1 MRKIYRFRQ
10 ICRWA
15 LLPLLLILWCQ
26 TSSADPVA
34 TPHAPASAIH
44 AVAQTTP
51 LAAVLASTHT
61 SAAATAAPASAASAA
76 APTHAL
82 VSNGLIAQLVHQ
94 SSRWGRAAI
103 VQLRDAAELW
113 HGFSSFGSD
122 VQQITRTE
130 ERRAELFKLAWMA
143 GGILLVALAGEWLI
157 AWALLHPRE
166 LLAQRALRA
175 EAAARQNNARKVAR
189 IPAEN
194 AADAARDAAARSE
207 AGIDAVPDDLSEEND
222 ADIDASGA
230 AHTSDTYDKQPTAST
245 TQTAQAAQAAQA
257 AQTAQA
263 TQAAQAAQQA
273 ASASSTAQ
281 TSAKQVRGA
290 VSAATHWRLL
300 QQLPYVLVHFVLTL
314 LPPIAFFLIATS
326 LASLWV
332 DSTSATQDVLDTL
345 VNAYLVVRT
354 VMTIV
359 RLFIAPRAPALR
371 LLNVSDTVAYRLQIW
386 MRWIVGVAVLGNA
399 LADVATSIGFS
410 DGLHDALSRFA
421 VLVGHVLLVAMV
433 LRYRRPVARRIRSV
447 TAHRP
452 SLALLGAWLSDIW
465 AIAAIS
471 LIVALWF
478 VWALDVKNGLSRVFD
493 LFGQSIAVLAVA
505 RVIAIVV
512 LGGLARVFH
521 TDEPE
526 SLPPASRRALRYYPL
541 LRRAVSALILL
552 VAIVM
557 ILEVLGIDAWAWIL
571 SGSIGKNLLSACI
584 TVSISCV
591 VALLIWESTNA
602 VIERRLERWSDAED
616 RLRAAR
622 LRTLLPMLRSILFI
636 VIAMIIGMTALNQL
650 GVNTAP
656 LLASAS
662 IIGVALGFGSQKLVQ
677 DFITGIF
684 LLMENAMQV
693 GDWVTVAGVS
703 GTVEYL
709 SIRTVRLR
717 GGDGSLYTVPFSSVT
732 TVNNTNRGVG
742 NAAVKVSVAYDEDL
756 DRVVTVLKE
765 IGAEMRQDPA
775 FADAILNDF
784 EYWGV
789 DVVDGA
795 MISLSGQI
803 RARDSGRWGVQREFN
818 RRMLK
823 RFRELGI
830 RVADNQRRLIE
841 ETPAQV
847 SAQAS
852 VHETAAASEIAT
864 ARNPSANPT
873 ATPHL
878 SSVQKLTPD
887 SSQEPSA
894 QSAKSGD
901 NKPPK

>member
-1 MRKIYRFRQ
+1 M
-10 ICRWA
+10 
-15 LLPLLLILWCQ
+15 
-26 TSSADPVA
+26 
-34 TPHAPASAIH
+34 HGPASAIH

-61 SAAATAAPASAASAA
+61 SAAATATPASAASAA

-94 SSRWGRAAI
+94 SSRWGRAALL
-103 VQLRDAAELW
+103 QLRDAAELW

-122 VQQITRTE
+122 VQQITRSE
-130 ERRAELFKLAWMA
+130 EQRALLFRLAWMTA
-143 GGILLVALAGEWLI
+143 GILLLALSGEWLI
-157 AWALLHPRE
+157 VWALQHPRE
-166 LLAQRALRA
+166 LLAQRAQRA
-175 EAAARQNNARKVAR
+175 EAAVRQNNARKVAR

-194 AADAARDAAARSE
+194 AADAARDATARSE
-207 AGIDAVPDDLSEEND
+207 AGIDAVPDEISEGD
-222 ADIDASGA
+222 ADLDASHTSHTSSTS
-230 AHTSDTYDKQPTAST
+230 HTSDKLPAASA
-245 TQTAQAAQAAQA
+245 TQTAQAAQ
-257 AQTAQA
+257 T
-263 TQAAQAAQQA
+263 TQAAQQA
-273 ASASSTAQ
+273 ANASSTAQ
-281 TSAKQVRGA
+281 TNAKQVRGA

-300 QQLPYVLVHFVLTL
+300 QQLPYVLAHFVLTL
-314 LPPIAFFLIATS
+314 VPPIAFFLIATS

-332 DSTSATQDVLDTL
+332 DSTSATEDVLDTL
-345 VNAYLVVRT
+345 TNAYLVVRT

-371 LLNVSDTVAYRLQIW
+371 LLNVSDTVAHRLQIW
-386 MRWIVGVAVLGNA
+386 VRWIVGVAVLGNA

-410 DGLHDALSRFA
+410 DDLHDAISRFA

-478 VWALDVKNGLSRVFD
+478 VWALDVKNGLARVFD
-493 LFGQSIAVLAVA
+493 LFGQSIAVLAAA
-505 RVIAIVV
+505 RVVAIVV

-541 LRRAVSALILL
+541 LRRVVSTLISL
-552 VAIVM
+552 VAIAM
-557 ILEVLGIDAWAWIL
+557 ILEVLGVDAWQWIL

-584 TVSISCV
+584 TVAVSCV

-602 VIERRLERWSDAED
+602 VIERRLERWSDSED

-789 DVVDGA
+789 DLVDGA

-830 RVADNQRRLIE
+830 RVADNQRRVME
-841 ETPAQV
+841 QTPAQV
-847 SAQAS
+847 SAQAPA
-852 VHETAAASEIAT
+852 HETATASEIAV
-864 ARNPSANPT
+864 AQNPSAP
-873 ATPHL
+873 PHL
-878 SSVQKLTPD
+878 SSVQKLATD

>member
-1 MRKIYRFRQ
+1 MRKIYRFPQ

-26 TSSADPVA
+26 TSSADPA
-34 TPHAPASAIH
+34 PAMHGPASAIH

-61 SAAATAAPASAASAA
+61 SAAATATPASAASAA

-94 SSRWGRAAI
+94 SSRWGRATLL
-103 VQLRDAAELW
+103 QLRDAAELW

-122 VQQITRTE
+122 VQQITRSE
-130 ERRAELFKLAWMA
+130 EQRALLFRLAWMTA
-143 GGILLVALAGEWLI
+143 GILLLALAGEWLI
-157 AWALLHPRE
+157 VWALQHPRE
-166 LLAQRALRA
+166 LLAQRAQRA
-175 EAAARQNNARKVAR
+175 EAAVRQNNARKVAR

-194 AADAARDAAARSE
+194 AADAARDATARSE
-207 AGIDAVPDDLSEEND
+207 AGIDAVPDEISEGD
-222 ADIDASGA
+222 ADLDASHTSHTSSTS
-230 AHTSDTYDKQPTAST
+230 HTSDKLPAASA
-245 TQTAQAAQAAQA
+245 TQTAQAAQ
-257 AQTAQA
+257 T
-263 TQAAQAAQQA
+263 TQAAQQA
-273 ASASSTAQ
+273 ANASSTAQ
-281 TSAKQVRGA
+281 TNAKQVRGA

-314 LPPIAFFLIATS
+314 VPPIAFFLIATS

-332 DSTSATQDVLDTL
+332 DSTSATEDVLDTL
-345 VNAYLVVRT
+345 TNAYLVVRT

-371 LLNVSDTVAYRLQIW
+371 LLNVSDTVAHRLQIW
-386 MRWIVGVAVLGNA
+386 VRWIVGVAVLGNA

-410 DGLHDALSRFA
+410 DDLHDAISRFA

-452 SLALLGAWLSDIW
+452 SLALLGAWLIDIW

-478 VWALDVKNGLSRVFD
+478 VWALDVKNGLARVFD
-493 LFGQSIAVLAVA
+493 LFGQSIAVLAAA
-505 RVIAIVV
+505 RVVAIVV

-541 LRRAVSALILL
+541 LRRVVSTLISL
-552 VAIVM
+552 VAIAM
-557 ILEVLGIDAWAWIL
+557 ILEVLGVDAWQWIL

-584 TVSISCV
+584 TVAVSCV

-602 VIERRLERWSDAED
+602 VIERRLERWSDSED

-789 DVVDGA
+789 DLVDGA

-830 RVADNQRRLIE
+830 RVADNQRRVME
-841 ETPAQV
+841 QTPAQV
-847 SAQAS
+847 SAQAPA
-852 VHETAAASEIAT
+852 HETATASEIAV
-864 ARNPSANPT
+864 AQNPSAP
-873 ATPHL
+873 PHL
-878 SSVQKLTPD
+878 SSVQKLATD

>member
-1 MRKIYRFRQ
+1 M
-10 ICRWA
+10 
-15 LLPLLLILWCQ
+15 
-26 TSSADPVA
+26 
-34 TPHAPASAIH
+34 HGPASAIH

-61 SAAATAAPASAASAA
+61 SAAATATPASAASAA

-94 SSRWGRAAI
+94 SSRWGRATLL
-103 VQLRDAAELW
+103 QLRDAAELW

-122 VQQITRTE
+122 VQQITRSE
-130 ERRAELFKLAWMA
+130 EQRALLFRLAWMTA
-143 GGILLVALAGEWLI
+143 GILLLALAGEWLI
-157 AWALLHPRE
+157 VWALQHPRE
-166 LLAQRALRA
+166 LLAQRAQRA
-175 EAAARQNNARKVAR
+175 EAAVRQNNARKVAR

-194 AADAARDAAARSE
+194 AADAARDATARSE
-207 AGIDAVPDDLSEEND
+207 AGIDAVPDEISEGD
-222 ADIDASGA
+222 ADLDASHTSHTSSTS
-230 AHTSDTYDKQPTAST
+230 HTSDKLPAASA
-245 TQTAQAAQAAQA
+245 TQTAQAAQ
-257 AQTAQA
+257 T
-263 TQAAQAAQQA
+263 TQAAQQA
-273 ASASSTAQ
+273 ANASSTAQ
-281 TSAKQVRGA
+281 TNAKQVRGA

-314 LPPIAFFLIATS
+314 VPPIAFFLIATS

-332 DSTSATQDVLDTL
+332 DSTSATEDVLDTL
-345 VNAYLVVRT
+345 TNAYLVVRT

-371 LLNVSDTVAYRLQIW
+371 LLNVSDTVAHRLQIW
-386 MRWIVGVAVLGNA
+386 VRWIVGVAVLGNA

-410 DGLHDALSRFA
+410 DDLHDAISRFA

-478 VWALDVKNGLSRVFD
+478 VWALDVKNGLARVFD
-493 LFGQSIAVLAVA
+493 LFGQSIAVLAAA
-505 RVIAIVV
+505 RVVAIVV

-541 LRRAVSALILL
+541 LRRVVSTLISL
-552 VAIVM
+552 VAIAM
-557 ILEVLGIDAWAWIL
+557 ILEVLGVDAWQWIL

-584 TVSISCV
+584 TVAVSCV

-602 VIERRLERWSDAED
+602 VIERRLERWSDSED

-789 DVVDGA
+789 DLVDGA

-830 RVADNQRRLIE
+830 RVADNQRRVME
-841 ETPAQV
+841 QTPAQV
-847 SAQAS
+847 SAQAPA
-852 VHETAAASEIAT
+852 HETATASEIAV
-864 ARNPSANPT
+864 AQNPSAP
-873 ATPHL
+873 PHL
-878 SSVQKLTPD
+878 SSVQKLATD

>member
-1 MRKIYRFRQ
+1 M
-10 ICRWA
+10 
-15 LLPLLLILWCQ
+15 LPLLLILWCQ
-26 TSSADPVA
+26 TSSADPVP
-34 TPHAPASAIH
+34 TLHGPASAIH

-51 LAAVLASTHT
+51 LAAVLASTHS
-61 SAAATAAPASAASAA
+61 SAAATATPASAASAA

-122 VQQITRTE
+122 VQQITRSE
-130 ERRAELFKLAWMA
+130 EQRADLFKLVWMTA
-143 GGILLVALAGEWLI
+143 GILSLALAGEWLI
-157 AWALLHPRE
+157 AWGLLHPRE
-166 LLAQRALRA
+166 LLAQRAQRA
-175 EAAARQNNARKVAR
+175 EAAVRQNNARKVAR

-207 AGIDAVPDDLSEEND
+207 AGIDAVPDDLSEEED
-222 ADIDASGA
+222 ADID
-230 AHTSDTYDKQPTAST
+230 TSDTPDIPDIPNKQPTASAA
-245 TQTAQAAQAAQA
+245 QTAQAAQAAQ
-257 AQTAQA
+257 
-263 TQAAQAAQQA
+263 QAAN
-273 ASASSTAQ
+273 ASSTAQ

-314 LPPIAFFLIATS
+314 LPLIAFFLIATS

-345 VNAYLVVRT
+345 INAYLVVRT

-371 LLNVSDTVAYRLQIW
+371 LLNVSDTVAHRLQVW

-410 DGLHDALSRFA
+410 DDLHDALSRFA
-421 VLVGHVLLVAMV
+421 VLVGHVLLVVMV

-493 LFGQSIAVLAVA
+493 LFGQSIAVLAAA

-512 LGGLARVFH
+512 LGGLARAFH
-521 TDEPE
+521 TDDPD

-541 LRRAVSALILL
+541 LRRMVSTLISLL
-552 VAIVM
+552 AIVT
-557 ILEVLGIDAWAWIL
+557 IFEVLGVDAWQWIL

-584 TVSISCV
+584 TVGVSCV

-602 VIERRLERWSDAED
+602 VIERRLERWTDAED

-636 VIAMIIGMTALNQL
+636 VIAMIIGMTALSQL

-789 DVVDGA
+789 DLVDGA

-830 RVADNQRRLIE
+830 RVADTQRRLVE

-847 SAQAS
+847 AAQAS
-852 VHETAAASEIAT
+852 ADETAAAGEVTAT
-864 ARNPSANPT
+864 QNPSAP
-873 ATPHL
+873 PHL
-878 SSVQKLTPD
+878 SSVHKLATD

>member
-1 MRKIYRFRQ
+1 MRKTYRFPQ

-26 TSSADPVA
+26 TSSADPVPTA
-34 TPHAPASAIH
+34 HGPASAIH
-44 AVAQTTP
+44 AVAHTTP
-51 LAAVLASTHT
+51 LAAVLASTHA
-61 SAAATAAPASAASAA
+61 SAAATATPVSAASAA

-103 VQLRDAAELW
+103 VQLRNAAELW

-122 VQQITRTE
+122 VQEITRTE
-130 ERRAELFKLAWMA
+130 ERRAELFKLAWMTA
-143 GGILLVALAGEWLI
+143 GILLVALAGEWLI
-157 AWALLHPRE
+157 AWALQHLRE
-166 LLAQRALRA
+166 LLAQRAQRA
-175 EAAARQNNARKVAR
+175 EAAVRQNNARKVAR

-194 AADAARDAAARSE
+194 AADAARDAAARAE
-207 AGIDAVPDDLSEEND
+207 AGIDAVPVDLSEEDD
-222 ADIDASGA
+222 ADIDASD
-230 AHTSDTYDKQPTAST
+230 TSHPSHASDKQPTAST
-245 TQTAQAAQAAQA
+245 TQTAQAAQMAQA
-257 AQTAQA
+257 AQA
-263 TQAAQAAQQA
+263 TQAAQQA
-273 ASASSTAQ
+273 ASASSTAR

-300 QQLPYVLVHFVLTL
+300 QQLPYVLAHFVLTL
-314 LPPIAFFLIATS
+314 VPPIAFFLIATS

-345 VNAYLVVRT
+345 INAYLVVRT
-354 VMTIV
+354 VMIIV

-410 DGLHDALSRFA
+410 DDLHDALSRFA

-433 LRYRRPVARRIRSV
+433 LRYRRAVARRIRSA

-478 VWALDVKNGLSRVFD
+478 VWALDVKNGLARVFD
-493 LFGQSIAVLAVA
+493 LFGQSIAVLAAA
-505 RVIAIVV
+505 RVVAIVV

-526 SLPPASRRALRYYPL
+526 SLPPASRRALRYYPV
-541 LRRAVSALILL
+541 LRRMVSTLISL

-557 ILEVLGIDAWAWIL
+557 ILEVLGVDAWKWIL
-571 SGSIGKNLLSACI
+571 AGSIGKNLLSACI
-584 TVSISCV
+584 TVGVSCV

-602 VIERRLERWSDAED
+602 IIERRLERWSDAED

-789 DVVDGA
+789 DLVDGA

-830 RVADNQRRLIE
+830 RVADNQRRFIE
-841 ETPAQV
+841 ETPAQG
-847 SAQAS
+847 SAQAPA
-852 VHETAAASEIAT
+852 HETAAAGEIAAAHNPT
-864 ARNPSANPT
+864 PNPSAP
-873 ATPHL
+873 AHL
-878 SSVQKLTPD
+878 SSVHKLATD

>member
-1 MRKIYRFRQ
+1 MRKTYRFPQ

-26 TSSADPVA
+26 TSSADAVPTA
-34 TPHAPASAIH
+34 HGPASAIH
-44 AVAQTTP
+44 AVAQTSP

-82 VSNGLIAQLVHQ
+82 VSDGLIAQLVHQ

-103 VQLRDAAELW
+103 VQLRNAAELW

-122 VQQITRTE
+122 VQTVARSE
-130 ERRAELFKLAWMA
+130 EQRADIFKLAWMTV
-143 GGILLVALAGEWLI
+143 GILLVALVGEWLI
-157 AWALLHPRE
+157 AWALQHPRE
-166 LLAQRALRA
+166 LLAQRAQRA
-175 EAAARQNNARKVAR
+175 EAAVRQNNARKVAR

-207 AGIDAVPDDLSEEND
+207 AGIDAVPDDLSEEGD
-222 ADIDASGA
+222 ADIDASRTA
-230 AHTSDTYDKQPTAST
+230 DTSRTSRTSGKQPTASAT
-245 TQTAQAAQAAQA
+245 QA

-263 TQAAQAAQQA
+263 AQQA
-273 ASASSTAQ
+273 ANASSTAQ

-290 VSAATHWRLL
+290 VSAASHWRLL
-300 QQLPYVLVHFVLTL
+300 QQLPCVLVHFVLTL
-314 LPPIAFFLIATS
+314 LPPVAFFLIATS

-332 DSTSATQDVLDTL
+332 DSTSATQDVLDT
-345 VNAYLVVRT
+345 VINAYLVVRT
-354 VMTIV
+354 VMIIV

-371 LLNVSDTVAYRLQIW
+371 LLNVSDTVAHRLQVW

-410 DGLHDALSRFA
+410 DDLHDAISRLA

-433 LRYRRPVARRIRSV
+433 LRYRRPVARRIRCA

-478 VWALDVKNGLSRVFD
+478 VWALDVKNGLARVFD

-505 RVIAIVV
+505 RVIAIVA
-512 LGGLARVFH
+512 LGALARMFH

-526 SLPPASRRALRYYPL
+526 NLPPASRRALRYYPL
-541 LRRAVSALILL
+541 LRRVVSTLITL
-552 VAIVM
+552 VAIVT
-557 ILEVLGIDAWAWIL
+557 IFEVLGIDAWKWIL

-584 TVSISCV
+584 TVGISCA

-602 VIERRLERWSDAED
+602 VIERRLERWTDADD

-636 VIAMIIGMTALNQL
+636 VIAMIIGMTALSQL

-765 IGAEMRQDPA
+765 IGAEMREDPA

-789 DVVDGA
+789 DLVDGA

-830 RVADNQRRLIE
+830 RVADTQRRIME
-841 ETPAQV
+841 ETPGQG

-852 VHETAAASEIAT
+852 VHETAAAGEIAAAHNAT
-864 ARNPSANPT
+864 VNPSAP
-873 ATPHL
+873 PHL
-878 SSVQKLTPD
+878 SSVHKLATD